1 MYIPGNTVDILLASL
16 RENALFGTPFAA
28 LNVSTCL
35 MDGHAVLENQAIT
48 QLGKWTNLGIT
59 IMFGAFYRILFTLYL
74 ARHKTRGTKSKLGSV
89 IESLSILCIVID

>member
-1 MYIPGNTVDILLASL
+1 MHAGQIFDSSPLGVYIPGTTVDILLESL
-16 RENALFGTPFAA
+16 RENALFNTPFAA

-59 IMFGAFYRILFTLYL
+59 IMFGAFYRILFYFVLGK
-74 ARHKTRGTKSKLGSV
+74 AQNQRH
-89 IESLSILCIVID
+89 

>member
-1 MYIPGNTVDILLASL
+1 MHAGQIFDSSPLGMYIPGNTVDILLQSL
-16 RENALFGTPFAA
+16 RENALFNTPFAA

-59 IMFGAFYRILFTLYL
+59 IMFGAFYRILFYFVLGK
-74 ARHKTRGTKSKLGSV
+74 AQNQRH
-89 IESLSILCIVID
+89 